1 MPAKTLAK
9 SKVPEGLADAVRG
22 RAMTVTDVQA
32 FLPKAKKKP
41 LAVTEAAATV
51 PTGGLSE
58 LVKGFGVE
66 LFNAA
71 AHTQRDGIFD
81 EVRKAQGYKGPI
93 VTAIGD

>member
-9 SKVPEGLADAVRG
+9 SKVPEGLADAVRD

-32 FLPKAKKKP
+32 FLPKAKKRP
-41 LAVTEAAATV
+41 TALTEAMAPA
-51 PTGGLSE
+51 GGLSE

-71 AHTQRDGIFD
+71 AHTQRDGIFN
-81 EVRKAQGYKGPI
+81 EVRQAPG
-93 VTAIGD
+93 